1 MDNNLFDLVYFCKE
15 FSKNWQNIHYKYVLE
30 KFTICEDLNSEKF
43 SIFELLQK
51 PLQVLNDLLI
61 FERSNKKRK
70 LKPIQF
76 AKEKQEKLNERL
88 KNHLEMLKAANLDK
102 DKERVAKLKIEIE
115 EIKNLIAAHKDN
127 MKLIKLNEK

>member
-15 FSKNWQNIHYKYVLE
+15 FSTNWQDIHYKYVLE
-30 KFTICEDLNSEKF
+30 KFEICEEIDSEKF

-51 PLQVLNDLLI
+51 PLQFLNDLLI
-61 FERSNKKRK
+61 LERSYKKRK

-76 AKEKQEKLNERL
+76 AKEKQKKLDERL
-88 KNHLEMLKAANLDK
+88 ENHLEMLKTANMDK

-115 EIKNLIAAHKDN
+115 EIKKLIAAHKDN
-127 MKLIKLNEK
+127 MKLIKMDDK

>member
-15 FSKNWQNIHYKYVLE
+15 FSKDWQTVHYKYVLE
-30 KFTICEDLNSEKF
+30 KFEICEDLNSDKF
-43 SIFELLQK
+43 SIYELLQK
-51 PLQVLNDLLI
+51 PLQVLNDLLLL
-61 FERSNKKRK
+61 ERSYKKRK

-76 AKEKQEKLNERL
+76 AKEKQKKLDERL

-115 EIKNLIAAHKDN
+115 EIKKLIAAHKDN
-127 MKLIKLNEK
+127 MKLIKMDDK